1 MPVKSEL
8 KITKEEIVVK
18 IGIEEEKI
26 VKIKIEKGM
35 EISLLKYVDNKA
47 EIRKEGEERE
57 VLIIF
62 GSNGDRDVF
71 SIVFRELVGLAKSR
85 DLLEE

>member
-1 MPVKSEL
+1 
-8 KITKEEIVVK
+8 
-18 IGIEEEKI
+18 
-26 VKIKIEKGM
+26 M